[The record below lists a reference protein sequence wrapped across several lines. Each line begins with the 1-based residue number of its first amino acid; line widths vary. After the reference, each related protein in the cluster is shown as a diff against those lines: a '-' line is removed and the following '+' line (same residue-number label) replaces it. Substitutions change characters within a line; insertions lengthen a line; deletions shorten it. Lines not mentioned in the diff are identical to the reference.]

1 MSKSKVIGEE
11 NLSFYQSIHL
21 DLFFSLSVNVDEWLK
36 SANSLSPND
45 IEAGNSWFYSFIV
58 TIFMIYSKGAFDQ

>member
-11 NLSFYQSIHL
+11 NLLFYQSIHL
-21 DLFFSLSVNVDEWLK
+21 DLFSSLSVNVDEWLK

-45 IEAGNSWFYSFIV
+45 IEAGNNCGFIPFVV
-58 TIFMIYSKGAFDQ
+58 TIFIIYSKGAFD